1 MSDFQVPSFDLSG
14 KVAAVTGG
22 NRGIGRSIA
31 LGLAAAG
38 ASVAILSRDE
48 RRNAAVVDEI
58 ERLGHKADAVRL
70 DVTDRT
76 ALKPALDEVEA
87 RLGPIDILVNNAGT
101 ADISGGVLNQTEEGW
116 DGAIAVH
123 LTSTMLL
130 SKAAAGHY
138 AKANVEPGRSLVEFR
153 LAEKEGAELAVGN
166 EIKASIFEAGAIVD
180 VTGTTIGKG
189 FAGTMK
195 RHNFAGGMKSHGN
208 SVSHRAPGSIGQRQ
222 TPGRVFKGKRMSGHM
237 GVVRRT
243 TENLKVVEI
252 DAERNLLL
260 IRGAVPG
267 AEGGQV
273 IVRPS
278 VKAARQKNRKKVAP
292 SKINTGASNKK

>member
-14 KVAAVTGG
+14 RVAAVTGG

-48 RRNAAVVDEI
+48 GRNAAVMDEI
-58 ERLGHKADAVRL
+58 ARLGHKADAVRL

-76 ALKPALDEVEA
+76 ALKPAVDEVEA

-130 SKAAAGHY
+130 SKAAAASMRERGHG
-138 AKANVEPGRSLVEFR
+138 KIIN
-153 LAEKEGAELAVGN
+153 LASMYSFFGASALPSYGAV
-166 EIKASIFEAGAIVD
+166 KGAIVQLTKAMAVEFAPYGIQVNAVAPGWIATD
-180 VTGTTIGKG
+180 MTAPARDDPDWAGFNAALLARTPMGRWGEADECAGAAVFLASSAADFVTGITLPVD
-189 FAGTMK
+189 
-195 RHNFAGGMKSHGN
+195 GGY
-208 SVSHRAPGSIGQRQ
+208 SI
-222 TPGRVFKGKRMSGHM
+222 
-237 GVVRRT
+237 
-243 TENLKVVEI
+243 
-252 DAERNLLL
+252 A
-260 IRGAVPG
+260 
-267 AEGGQV
+267 
-273 IVRPS
+273 
-278 VKAARQKNRKKVAP
+278 
-292 SKINTGASNKK
+292 